1 MSRFLVWC
9 APKSLYTRLVAP
21 FALHREAVE
30 MPNPIPLKDHEKETR
45 LVNQRLIACAVLV
58 GLLAACLVARMYFL
72 QVTEFDYHSTISEN
86 NRVHVLPI
94 PPERGLI
101 FDRNGE
107 VLADNR
113 PSFNLTLT
121 RERAGDWHKVIDEL
135 MTLLELPDEDRILF
149 DKELKQVRHPFEPAT
164 LLYELTEEQIAT
176 LAVNQY
182 LLPGVDVAAQFV
194 RHYPLGAH
202 FAHSIGYVGRIN
214 EKEASHLDNEYR
226 GTQSIGKTGIERF
239 YEPDLHG
246 QVGYEEVETNARGRV
261 LRVLKRTDPIPGKD
275 IVLSL
280 DINLQEA
287 AEAALGGRR
296 GAVVALDPAT
306 GEVLAMV
313 SAPSFDPNLFVTGIS
328 FKAYAELRDSID
340 RPLFNRILRGL
351 YPPGSTIKPAVAI
364 AGLDAGAVTPGSRV
378 FDPGYYQLP
387 NYDHKYRNWNRTGD
401 GWVDLDTAIMR
412 SNDTYF
418 YDLAHK
424 LGIDRLSTYM
434 NKFGIGQKVSLDMFE
449 ESPGL
454 MPSREWKRAT
464 RRQAWFPG
472 ETLILGIGQGY
483 MQATPLQL
491 AQATALVAN
500 KGVWNR
506 PHLARTIEGKAP
518 VDENPMPNIVLRD
531 PANWGRVN
539 HGMQE
544 VMHGARGTARKAA
557 IGAQYRIAGKSGT
570 AQVVAIKQGEKYDR
584 TKVQERHRDHALFV
598 GFAPA
603 DNPKIVVAVMVENGE
618 SGSGVAA
625 PVVRQVMDA
634 WLLDEN
640 GHLKP
645 EYAGSLNLEAA
656 AREE

>member
-1 MSRFLVWC
+1 
-9 APKSLYTRLVAP
+9 
-21 FALHREAVE
+21 

-164 LLYELTEEQIAT
+164 LLYELTEQQIAI

-194 RHYPLGAH
+194 RHYPLGDH

-239 YEPDLHG
+239 YESELHG
-246 QVGYEEVETNARGRV
+246 HVGYEEVETNAQGRV
-261 LRVLKRTDPIPGKD
+261 LRVLKHTDPIPGKN
-275 IVLSL
+275 ITLSL
-280 DINLQEA
+280 DAHLQAA
-287 AEAALGGRR
+287 AENALGDRR
-296 GAVVALDPAT
+296 GSVVALDPET

-313 SAPSFDPNLFVTGIS
+313 SKPSFDPNLFVTGIS
-328 FKAYAELRDSID
+328 FKQYAALRDSID
-340 RPLFNRILRGL
+340 RPLFNRVLRGL
-351 YPPGSTIKPAVAI
+351 YAPGSTVKPEVAI
-364 AGLDAGAVTPGSRV
+364 AGLDSGVVNASTKV
-378 FDPGYYQLP
+378 FDPGYFQLP
-387 NYDHKYRNWNRTGD
+387 DFDHKYRNWNHSGD
-401 GWVDLDTAIMR
+401 GWVDMDTAIMR

-418 YDLAHK
+418 YTVAHK
-424 LGIDRLSTYM
+424 LGIDRLHDYM
-434 NKFGIGQKVSLDMFE
+434 TMFGIGQKVSLDMFE
-449 ESPGL
+449 ESAGL

-472 ETLILGIGQGY
+472 ETVILGIGQGY
-483 MQATPLQL
+483 MQVTPLQL
-491 AQATALVAN
+491 AQATSLIAS
-500 KGVWNR
+500 KGVWHR
-506 PHLARTIEGKAP
+506 PHLAMEDRGHEGP

-625 PVVRQVMDA
+625 PVVRQVLDA

>member
-1 MSRFLVWC
+1 
-9 APKSLYTRLVAP
+9 
-21 FALHREAVE
+21 

-164 LLYELTEEQIAT
+164 LLYELTEEQIAI